1 MKLKYVAAS
10 KLLLS
15 NWSIPKLDR
24 VLERDA
30 RRYDAGFRL
39 F

>member
-24 VLERDA
+24 ILEQTDVPP
-30 RRYDAGFRL
+30 YEIVTE
-39 F
+39 